1 MFVLVDFVFNTRV
14 RRSANPVER
23 LGCHAELLAVGGAAR
38 HDGAGQRPCIRGFRL
53 AHEAQVQ
60 TCVSSGLRRR
70 RTLHGQC
77 RMIWTFSFLG
87 SAKTRV
93 QELSNGPGIAT
104 GKFASGGCD
113 ACRSAQRLRP
123 GRGGNW

>member
-60 TCVSSGLRRR
+60 TCVSRQQRFILAESQVLYYTASGL
-70 RTLHGQC
+70 QC
-77 RMIWTFSFLG
+77 
-87 SAKTRV
+87 
-93 QELSNGPGIAT
+93 
-104 GKFASGGCD
+104 
-113 ACRSAQRLRP
+113 
-123 GRGGNW
+123 